1 MRINAVSTTRGFAS
15 TAAHYVGV
23 SVTLADVERARPIVA
38 SVVHRTP
45 LLTSRSLGERIGANA
60 YLKAENLQRTGSFK
74 PRGAAFAVASL
85 PQEQR
90 ERGIVTMSAGN
101 AAQAIAYA
109 AARAHVG
116 VTVVMPEN
124 APTTKIEATRGYG
137 AEIVFAPDVTQLA
150 AKVEA
155 IRSRTGA
162 YFLHPYDNAAMI
174 AGHGTCAL
182 EVLEDL
188 PDADLFV
195 VGVGGGGL
203 ISGIAVAV
211 AAKRSAA
218 RVVGVEPQ
226 GAAGMRRAL
235 DAGKPVRLERVSTI
249 ADGLA
254 APIAGTIPLEIVR
267 TLVSDVVVVDDD
279 VIAEGVRFLAT
290 RARLIAEPAGGA
302 ATGALLAGAVR
313 VRPGER
319 VVSIVSG
326 GNADLTRLAQIF
338 GS

>member
-1 MRINAVSTTRGFAS
+1 MSVAV
-15 TAAHYVGV
+15 
-23 SVTLADVERARPIVA
+23 ADVERARPIVA

-45 LLTSRSLGERIGANA
+45 LLTSRSLGERIGASA
-60 YLKAENLQRTGSFK
+60 FLKAENLQRTGSFK
-74 PRGAAFAVASL
+74 PRGAVFAVASL
-85 PQEQR
+85 PKER
-90 ERGIVTMSAGN
+90 RARGIVTMSAGN
-101 AAQAIAYA
+101 AAQAIAFA
-109 AARAHVG
+109 SARAGVR
-116 VTVVMPEN
+116 VTVAMPET
-124 APTTKIEATRGYG
+124 APKTKIEATRGYG

-150 AKVEA
+150 AKVEE

-162 YFLHPYDNAAMI
+162 YFLHPYDDPAMI

-211 AAKRSAA
+211 AAKRPGA
-218 RVVGVEPQ
+218 RVVGVEPV

-235 DAGKPVRLERVSTI
+235 DAGQPVRLERVSTI

-254 APIAGTIPLEIVR
+254 APIAGTIPFEIVSS
-267 TLVSDVVVVDDD
+267 LVADVVVVADE
-279 VIAEGVRFLAT
+279 VIADAVRFLAS
-290 RARLIAEPAGGA
+290 RARLVAEPAGAA
-302 ATGALLAGAVR
+302 ATGALLSGAVR

-319 VVSIVSG
+319 VVAIVSG
-326 GNADLTRLAQIF
+326 GNADLARLAQLF